1 MKNKIQ
7 NYEIDAKER
16 ILGRLATEVA
26 VLLWGKN
33 RPDFVPNKVPN
44 TKVHV
49 FNIAKI
55 KVSGKKFEDK
65 LYYSHSGYVGNLK
78 VKNFKEIFEKD
89 PCIVMRKAVL
99 GMLPKNKLRKIMIKN
114 LKLYEGEIN

>member
-7 NYEIDAKER
+7 NYKIDAKAR
-16 ILGRLATEVA
+16 ILGRLATEAA

>member
-16 ILGRLATEVA
+16 ILGRLATEAA